1 MIAILSESPVDAPG
15 IEALL
20 DEAFGPRRRM
30 KTAER
35 LREGRMPAD
44 GLALVAVSTSGLIGT
59 IRLWDVDAG
68 GVPALLLGPV
78 AVRGDWQ
85 GQGIGGRLVKTA
97 LKRAEMAGH
106 KAVILVGDAPYYGRF
121 GFGRDV
127 VAGLALPGPVDPERF
142 LGLELHP
149 GALAGA
155 NGLVRGTGA
164 PQTAVP
170 AAALVDMDHVA
181 ISGYRF

>member
-15 IEALL
+15 IESLL

-35 LREGRMPAD
+35 LREGRKPAD
-44 GLALVAVSTSGLIGT
+44 GLALVAVSSAGLIGT
-59 IRLWDVDAG
+59 VRLWEVDAG

-78 AVRGDWQ
+78 AVRCDWQ
-85 GQGIGGRLVKTA
+85 GQGIGGRLVRTA

-127 VAGLALPGPVDPERF
+127 VAGLALPGPVDPQRF
-142 LGLELHP
+142 LGLELEP
-149 GALAGA
+149 GALSGA

-170 AAALVDMDHVA
+170 GAALVDMDRVA
-181 ISGYRF
+181 VPGYRF